1 MNAKTQKAIEEM
13 TKWVETGHDLVPAMF
28 SMLNGTGFGRGTVSA
43 AIRILKAQGKIR
55 VKYISVA
62 GTPVYEAANP
72 EPVED
77 LIEANYESLI
87 A

>member
-1 MNAKTQKAIEEM
+1 MNAKTQTAIEEM

-43 AIRILKAQGKIR
+43 AIRALKAQGKIR
-55 VKYISVA
+55 IKYISLA
-62 GTPVYEAANP
+62 GTPVYESSTP
-72 EPVED
+72 ESVEN
-77 LIEANYESLI
+77 LIEASYERLT